1 MVVKLT
7 IILSNDKHVHV
18 LDEVSKEMGEEI
30 LKKQYQEA
38 FNLLTSVS
46 EDPSEKAIV
55 EKCEL
60 VKEV

>member
-1 MVVKLT
+1 MVVKVTL
-7 IILSNDKHVHV
+7 IFSNDKHPSV
-18 LDEVSKEMGEEI
+18 LDETSKKMGEEI

-60 VKEV
+60 IER